1 MNMYCVNQGIF
12 YIGDASLHVPLVV
25 RFIVC
30 FIFYIHVYLMFPN
43 LSPVLRQVHLLIRYS
58 LPITELQDF
67 SLLVVKSPI
76 SFSD

>member
-1 MNMYCVNQGIF
+1 MNCVNQGIF
-12 YIGDASLHVPLVV
+12 YIGDASLHVTLVV

-30 FIFYIHVYLMFPN
+30 FIFYIHVYLMLPN
-43 LSPVLRQVHLLIRYS
+43 LSPVLRQVHLLICDS